1 MIGNIVNCAPD
12 LVNRDYGLVNQD
24 YGLVNREY
32 GLVNRDY
39 GLVNREYGLVNREP
53 DLVNVMKMSMHRNN
67 PNFATFGT
75 PYQNCEIFPRK
86 SLFCVQCGERSF
98 ASIIKG

>member
-12 LVNRDYGLVNQD
+12 
-24 YGLVNREY
+24 
-32 GLVNRDY
+32 
-39 GLVNREYGLVNREP
+39 LVNREYGLVNREP

-75 PYQNCEIFPRK
+75 PYHFSAHILRNAYNSTLSKDDSCM
-86 SLFCVQCGERSF
+86 GT
-98 ASIIKG
+98 

>member
-12 LVNRDYGLVNQD
+12 LVNRD
-24 YGLVNREY
+24 
-32 GLVNRDY
+32 
-39 GLVNREYGLVNREP
+39 YGLVNREP

-75 PYQNCEIFPRK
+75 P
-86 SLFCVQCGERSF
+86 
-98 ASIIKG
+98 

>member
-12 LVNRDYGLVNQD
+12 
-24 YGLVNREY
+24 
-32 GLVNRDY
+32 
-39 GLVNREYGLVNREP
+39 LVNREYGLVNREP

-75 PYQNCEIFPRK
+75 PYITTPSRLK
-86 SLFCVQCGERSF
+86 IG
-98 ASIIKG
+98 

>member
-12 LVNRDYGLVNQD
+12 
-24 YGLVNREY
+24 
-32 GLVNRDY
+32 
-39 GLVNREYGLVNREP
+39 LVNREYGLVNREP

-75 PYQNCEIFPRK
+75 PY
-86 SLFCVQCGERSF
+86 
-98 ASIIKG
+98 

>member
-1 MIGNIVNCAPD
+1 MASGSSAAGNVDLNTISTVVAGVLTSLQSTS
-12 LVNRDYGLVNQD
+12 LVNRE

-39 GLVNREYGLVNREP
+39 GLVNRDYGLVNRDYGLVNRDYGLLNREP

-75 PYQNCEIFPRK
+75 P
-86 SLFCVQCGERSF
+86 
-98 ASIIKG
+98 